1 MLFSL
6 DIFPHLRGCFVNAA
20 TFCFCRVPIIK
31 MRVLI
36 LMESRPEM
44 LLWVDHTPEA
54 FNLFDSDSKAA
65 FPPQVLSAT
74 VVIMQIIITVI
85 TAEYPAAE
93 KHTAFPSSPLMI
105 VCHMFMVLFY

>member
-1 MLFSL
+1 
-6 DIFPHLRGCFVNAA
+6 
-20 TFCFCRVPIIK
+20 

-36 LMESRPEM
+36 LMESHPEI
-44 LLWVDHTPEA
+44 LLWVDHIPEA

-74 VVIMQIIITVI
+74 VVIMQIIITII

-93 KHTAFPSSPLMI
+93 KHTAFPSSPLII
-105 VCHMFMVLFY
+105 VCHMFMVLFH